1 MRRRGLQIGLL
12 LVLAAAAA
20 FAGDIIE
27 RVVATVN
34 NRPIL
39 QSDWDEE
46 VRYEAFVNHRPLAHL
61 TAADRKAALDRLI
74 DQELLRQQIR
84 ENEEEGLLKTSPHDI
99 EKRLQEIRKQYP
111 GAEKAATWE
120 ADLRSYGLRQEDVA
134 RHIALQARLER
145 LIDVRLR
152 PTIHIPHSS
161 IETYYQQQLLPELRK
176 AGVKDVP
183 LVEVSHRIEE
193 LLTQR
198 KMNELLAAW
207 LHDLRSQSDIQM
219 GAAAGDAGVTQ
230 R

>member
-1 MRRRGLQIGLL
+1 MWRRGLQIGL
-12 LVLAAAAA
+12 VLALAATVAL
-20 FAGDIIE
+20 AGDIIE

-46 VRYEAFVNHRPLAHL
+46 VRYEAFVNRRSLSSL
-61 TAADRKAALDRLI
+61 NAAERKAALDRLI
-74 DQELLRQQIR
+74 DQELLRQQIK
-84 ENEEEGLLKTSPHDI
+84 ENEEEGLLKASPPNI

-111 GAEKAATWE
+111 GADKPATWE
-120 ADLRSYGLRQEDVA
+120 ADLRSYGLREEDLA

-152 PTIHIPHSS
+152 PTIHISHSS
-161 IETYYQQQLLPELRK
+161 IESYYQQQLLPELRK

-183 LVEVSHRIEE
+183 LVEVSPKIEE
-193 LLTQR
+193 LLTER

-207 LHDLRSQSDIQM
+207 LHDLRSQSDIRM
-219 GAAAGDAGVTQ
+219 GAAASDAGVSQ

>member
-1 MRRRGLQIGLL
+1 MCRRVGQIGLVVL
-12 LVLAAAAA
+12 LAAAAA
-20 FAGDIIE
+20 FAGEIIE

-46 VRYEAFVNHRPLAHL
+46 VRYEAFVNHRPLSSL

-84 ENEEEGLLKTSPHDI
+84 ENEEEGLLQPSPPNI
-99 EKRLQEIRKQYP
+99 QKRLQEIRKKYP
-111 GAEKAATWE
+111 GADTPATWQT
-120 ADLRSYGLRQEDVA
+120 DLKSYGLREEDVA

-152 PTIHIPHSS
+152 PTIHISHSS

-183 LVEVSHRIEE
+183 LVEVSPKIEE

-198 KMNELLAAW
+198 KMNELLASW
-207 LHDLRSQSDIQM
+207 LHDLRSQSDIHM
-219 GAAAGDAGVTQ
+219 GAAAGGAGDSQ